1 MIWLIA
7 TVAVLVIAA
16 TVLLTA
22 PARCVI
28 LIDTATSTF
37 RIEQKLFWG
46 FGPLTYKR
54 YLPQSE
60 QGNPMPVFYDV
71 ERIGRCLH

>member
-1 MIWLIA
+1 MLIWILA
-7 TVAVLVIAA
+7 AAVLVAA
-16 TVLLTA
+16 AVTLLMA

-37 RIEQKLFWG
+37 RVEQKLFWG
-46 FGPLTYKR
+46 IGPLTYKR

-71 ERIGRCLH
+71 